1 MDMEFHQKALL
12 KKDMSDEERMQFD
25 REFYSR
31 RKDTTIALV
40 LSIFLGEFGV
50 DRFYLGQIGLGFAKL
65 FLVWLTLFIWWFIDL
80 FLIIEATRKTNLE
93 IAQQVYDTIKM
104 MRSDT

>member
-1 MDMEFHQKALL
+1 MDMEFQQIALL
-12 KKDMSDEERMQFD
+12 KKDLSDEECRQFD

-31 RKDTTIALV
+31 RKDTTIAMV

-65 FLVWLTLFIWWFIDL
+65 FLVWLTLFIWWLVDL
-80 FLIIEATRKTNLE
+80 FLIIGATRRVNLE
-93 IAQQVYDTIKM
+93 LAQQVYDSIKM